1 MKERVK
7 FIYEPTQVNDLSV
20 ATVRELNAEL
30 LYQKYQQSTNKV
42 SIIFQQSTNNLQT
55 KYQ

>member
-1 MKERVK
+1 MKEIVK

-30 LYQKYQQSTNKV
+30 LYQKYQ
-42 SIIFQQSTNNLQT
+42 
-55 KYQ
+55 